1 MELVVGRIGRPH
13 GVHGDVVVDVRTDD
27 PDARFAVGSVLVTDP
42 TERGPLTVSAARWH
56 SGRLLVRFEG
66 VHGREDADLLRGT
79 MLVVDST
86 DLPPIDD
93 PDEFYDHELVGLTAL
108 LPDGSRLGE
117 VTDVVHGAGGDLLVV
132 ARADG
137 REALVP
143 FVGAV
148 VPTVDPAVGHLV
160 VDPPEGLLDL

>member
-1 MELVVGRIGRPH
+1 M
-13 GVHGDVVVDVRTDD
+13 
-27 PDARFAVGSVLVTDP
+27 LVTDP